1 MKKNNSNISK
11 QLNSKNVEPINTNN
25 NILDKKIQIKIM
37 ILIFQ
42 I

>member
-11 QLNSKNVEPINTNN
+11 QLNSKNVEPINANN